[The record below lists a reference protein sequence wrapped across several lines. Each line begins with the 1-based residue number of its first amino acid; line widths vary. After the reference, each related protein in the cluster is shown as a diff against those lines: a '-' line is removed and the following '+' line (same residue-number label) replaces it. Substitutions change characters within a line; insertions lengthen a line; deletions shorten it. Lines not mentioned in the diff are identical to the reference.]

1 MLRLQNANPPGK
13 YSVLLGDLSRLRAA
27 PLLRG
32 VPEQDAGAQGTAT
45 ANTTRGDEMSSNNDD
60 DEGFTRYVSC
70 VVMLVIFL
78 ILVIIVS
85 QLARGL

>member
-1 MLRLQNANPPGK
+1 MNEG
-13 YSVLLGDLSRLRAA
+13 
-27 PLLRG
+27 
-32 VPEQDAGAQGTAT
+32 
-45 ANTTRGDEMSSNNDD
+45 D

-70 VVMLVIFL
+70 MVMLVIFL